1 MKNIIAI
8 GAGAAIGTYL
18 RYFLNL
24 QTLSVGYPIGTFIEN
39 LAGSLLL
46 GLLSGY
52 FVAMKP
58 KEWVK
63 AGLEIGLCGG
73 FTTFSTF
80 VSDTVWLYLDQNLWQ
95 SLLYVVTTVTGGIL
109 LAFVGFSLGHKTGK
123 KKILQ
128 KRVGTQQ

>member
-8 GAGAAIGTYL
+8 SVGAAIGTYL

-24 QTLSVGYPIGTFIEN
+24 QTLFAGYPIGTLLEN

-52 FVAMKP
+52 FAVITP

-63 AGLEIGLCGG
+63 AGLGVGLCGG

-80 VSDTVWLYLDQNLWQ
+80 ASDAVWLFLDQNLWQ
-95 SLLYVVTTVTGGIL
+95 SLLYVITTITGGVL
-109 LAFVGFSLGHKTGK
+109 LAFLGFALGQKNGYK
-123 KKILQ
+123 KVLQ
-128 KRVGTQQ
+128 KRMGEQQ

>member
-8 GAGAAIGTYL
+8 GIGAAIGTYL

-24 QTLSVGYPIGTFIEN
+24 QTLFVGYPIGTLIEN

-52 FVAMKP
+52 FAAIIP
-58 KEWVK
+58 KDWVK
-63 AGLEIGLCGG
+63 AGLGVGFCGG

-80 VSDTVWLYLDQNLWQ
+80 ASDTVWLFLDQNLWQ
-95 SLLYVVTTVTGGIL
+95 SLLYVITTITGGVL
-109 LAFVGFSLGHKTGK
+109 LAFLGFALGQKTGNK
-123 KKILQ
+123 KVLE
-128 KRVGTQQ
+128 KRMGEQQ